1 MPRVPRLHSTGNVF
15 HVMLRGNNR
24 QIIFE
29 DEEDALKFLETLHE
43 CRNASECEIYAF
55 CLMSNHI
62 HLLIRPGREPLGKFI
77 QRTASRYVYWYNA
90 KHERVGHLFQGRYR
104 SEPIRSD
111 RQFLS
116 VLRYIIQN
124 PMKAGIEAAP
134 GQYPWSSYHSY
145 AGRWDGITT
154 TDFALSM
161 FPDQMTLLSF
171 FAQKNDFDAMDLP
184 AKKNRV
190 TDEQALRLMYSI
202 ADISS
207 LADFQRLPHDKQK
220 MNVQMLRKM
229 HLSLRQIARIT
240 GLSTTTIYRWLKK
253 T

>member
-1 MPRVPRLHSTGNVF
+1 MLRVPRLHSTGNVF

-124 PMKAGIEAAP
+124 PMKAGVEAAP

-161 FPDQMTLLSF
+161 FPKRADLLAF
-171 FAQKNDFDAMDLP
+171 LAYKNDYVGMEMP
-184 AKKNRV
+184 EKKSRI
-190 TDEQALRLMYSI
+190 TDEQAMRYLRQV
-202 ADISS
+202 ANISTS
-207 LADFQRLPHDKQK
+207 HDFQALDRWAQK
-220 MNVQMLRKM
+220 RSVVKLRAM
-229 HLSLRQIARIT
+229 HLSLGQIARVT
-240 GLSTTTIYRWLKK
+240 GLSKSTIGRWID
-253 T
+253 